1 MMFQTDPW
9 IDTFISQ
16 ATVWK
21 NEYIA
26 LRQILLESGLKEEK
40 KWWQPVYTQEGKNIA
55 IIGAFKDFISI
66 GFFKGSLL
74 SDPNH
79 VLVKPGNNTESSRL
93 IKFKDS
99 DEIHAQSDII
109 KAYII
114 EAIAIEKAGLKIE
127 YTKDLEYPDEL
138 YQMFHEYPS
147 LKEAFEALTPGRKK
161 GYILFFDAPKQSQT
175 KKSRI
180 EKHIDRIMDGKGLHD
195 E

>member
-1 MMFQTDPW
+1 MFQTDPW

-16 ATVWK
+16 TKVWK
-21 NEYIA
+21 DEYVA

-40 KWWQPVYTQEGKNIA
+40 KWWQPVYTLDGKNIA

-74 SDPNH
+74 SDPSH
-79 VLVKPGNNTESSRL
+79 VLVKPGNHTESSRM
-93 IKFKDS
+93 IKFKNAS
-99 DEIHAQSDII
+99 EIDELSSII
-109 KAYII
+109 TSYIL

-127 YTKDLEYPDEL
+127 YTKELEYPDEL
-138 YQMFHEYPS
+138 HQMFHEHPN
-147 LKEAFEALTPGRKK
+147 LKDAFEALTPGRKK

-175 KKSRI
+175 KRSRI